1 MKLEDVIKELARL
14 SGLTIPKFVL
24 RVEQILATLQPYDH
38 NQGNTVNACHVEL
51 PDKDITS
58 AGTVSE
64 IIENL
69 EQTLSKRQLAFLYFY
84 KIAEEGSSNKTSANQ
99 IFLN

>member
-1 MKLEDVIKELARL
+1 MKLEDVIKELAKL
-14 SGLTIPKFVL
+14 SGLPISKFVF

-38 NQGNTVNACHVEL
+38 NQGNAVNACHIEL
-51 PDKDITS
+51 PDKDIIS

-69 EQTLSKRQLAFLYFY
+69 EKNLSKRQLAFLYFY
-84 KIAEEGSSNKTSANQ
+84 KITEVESNNKTSANQ

>member
-1 MKLEDVIKELARL
+1 MTLEDAIKELAKL
-14 SGLTIPKFVL
+14 SGLTIPKFIL

-51 PDKDITS
+51 PDKDIIS

-64 IIENL
+64 IIENF
-69 EQTLSKRQLAFLYFY
+69 EKTLSKRQLAFLYFY
-84 KIAEEGSSNKTSANQ
+84 KLSEEESRNKDSANQ